1 MKNAG
6 RWFIVLSV
14 MLVSGMLCAKS
25 LSVFPTAWKKAGDR
39 SFAESLDENF
49 LLMIGKVKG
58 VDASG
63 ADALSSDIKK
73 QVKKCD
79 GKIACIERAAK
90 AQTDA
95 DLAAILSYG
104 GGRIEITLFNKKGRK
119 VGESAVDVA
128 EDDEAEDVVGGLLG
142 AINKLLSKVQD
153 DTEDSGSSSSAEED
167 SSSSSSSSGP
177 AKSLSASEKKEVRRK
192 GFKAYQASNYK
203 EAVDSFRAADD
214 TELADMTS
222 DIGKLL
228 TKAKDAVQS
237 EDWAAALDN
246 LDRAGEKDDQVRAA
260 GYKAIVYTK
269 ESSERWKYSDTAGDD
284 TSSFKKFYN
293 DFKGE
298 IASHKQWREEQ
309 LRKLEEELGTLAKL
323 KDTITRKFESD
334 EKDFRR
340 KEKEYEE
347 KNAADIQAA
356 RKDLEGGL
364 DEKYE
369 KKIQTLDKKLSKK
382 SEEYGNDKGYEEN
395 YREAIDKEVRAVEK
409 KYEALRKESEK
420 EKEALLKDQEKEAR
434 RLEKETEKQ
443 MADLEK
449 RGKEIEKQIEALNKE
464 IVKDSEKFDRAEGK
478 LQEERDKNIGKDEA
492 QDRKDMEA
500 LEKETQKK
508 IDDLNNQMADLDK
521 NEEAESKTLEKIQ
534 QELDQFLEKQEQR
547 LSKIQEKADKEREKL
562 DREADEKRRK
572 AEETADKE
580 FESKAQKLQKDV
592 EAVEAEM
599 RKFEEKYNNYDK
611 KTDYKDLQKK
621 LASANKTLQN
631 FEKGRESFIK
641 AKTDPV
647 DQEMASLNKGLDTS
661 FKETKG
667 KIDKETAEFKAKK
680 DGERKEKEK
689 KIAAIQKQKKDF
701 QKKFDSMQKA
711 VMADRDKQVKQI
723 EGRQKARDDQWA
735 AEGKKRRAA
744 FETELDKKRKQ
755 LAALEK
761 QMNDGAKQ
769 SDKLRDGLGKKIEQL
784 KIDAEK
790 KVRKIEEDSVKKA
803 QQMDVQQEKDR
814 QAVYAKYEGLYKQDR
829 AKIEKEMKDIEA
841 EMKRLVK
848 ERDGEQVRLKT
859 TIEKLE
865 KDIVEKRD
873 QWEKAA
879 KARQVAFEGELAK
892 AGARE
897 ATAKKEYEK
906 RKGQIERDFLARL
919 DGTAKKVVEK
929 SATSSKKEY
938 DIERNRDV
946 EATAVTKEINNLR
959 IAVYVSR
966 AKGKMADGDFKEV
979 RKLLYKAMYYD
990 RENAQLK
997 AAFAE
1002 MGKAVATM
1010 FADASRLM
1018 TDDPDQAKSIL
1029 RKLTKNLPASDEYF
1043 IKAKFLLLDEE

>member
-1 MKNAG
+1 MRNAG

-49 LLMIGKVKG
+49 VLMIGKVKG
-58 VDASG
+58 ADASG
-63 ADALSSDIKK
+63 ADSLSSDIKK

-79 GKIACIERAAK
+79 GRIACIERAAK

-119 VGESAVDVA
+119 VGESAIDVA
-128 EDDEAEDVVGGLLG
+128 EDDEPEDVVGGLLG
-142 AINKLLSKVQD
+142 AINKLLSKLKD
-153 DTEDSGSSSSAEED
+153 DADEGDSSSSVEED
-167 SSSSSSSSGP
+167 RSSSSSSTP

-192 GFKAYQASNYK
+192 GFKAYQAANYK
-203 EAVDSFRAADD
+203 EAVASFRSADD
-214 TELADMTS
+214 TEVADMVD
-222 DIGKLL
+222 DISKLL
-228 TKAKDAVQS
+228 GKAKDAVQS

-269 ESSERWKYSDTAGDD
+269 ESSERWKYSDAAGDD

-293 DFKGE
+293 EFKGE
-298 IASHKQWREEQ
+298 ITAHKQWREEQ
-309 LRKLEEELGTLAKL
+309 LRKLEEELGALAKL

-347 KNAADIQAA
+347 KNVADIQAA

-369 KKIQTLDKKLSKK
+369 RKIQSLDKKLIKK
-382 SEEYGNDKGYEEN
+382 SEEYGNDKGYEET

-409 KYEALRKESEK
+409 KYEAMRKASEK
-420 EKEALLKDQEKEAR
+420 EKETLLKEQEKEAR

-449 RGKEIEKQIEALNKE
+449 QGKEIEKQIDALNKE

-521 NEEAESKTLEKIQ
+521 KEEAESKALEKVQ

-547 LSKIQEKADKEREKL
+547 LSKIQEKADKEREKI

-572 AEETADKE
+572 AEDTADKE
-580 FESKAQKLQKDV
+580 FESTAQKLQKDV
-592 EAVEAEM
+592 EAVEADM
-599 RKFEEKYNNYDK
+599 RKFEEKYNNYEK

-621 LASANKTLQN
+621 LAAANKALQN
-631 FEKGRESFIK
+631 FEKSRESFIK
-641 AKTDPV
+641 SKTEPV
-647 DQEMASLNKGLDTS
+647 DKEIASLNKGLDTS
-661 FKETKG
+661 FKETKA
-667 KIDKETAEFKAKK
+667 KIDKETAEFNAKK
-680 DGERKEKEK
+680 EGERKEIEK

-711 VMADRDKQVKQI
+711 VMADRDKKAKQI
-723 EGRQKARDDQWA
+723 EGRQKVRDDQWA
-735 AEGKKRRAA
+735 AESKKRRAA

-755 LAALEK
+755 LAVLEK
-761 QMNDGAKQ
+761 QMSDGAKQ

-803 QQMDVQQEKDR
+803 QQMDVQQEKER
-814 QAVYAKYEGLYKQDR
+814 QAVYAKYEALYKQDR
-829 AKIEKEMKDIEA
+829 AKIEKEMKDIEG

-879 KARQVAFEGELAK
+879 KARQASFEGELAK
-892 AGARE
+892 AGSRE
-897 ATAKKEYEK
+897 AAAKKEYEK

-919 DGTAKKVVEK
+919 DGTAKKVIEK
-929 SATSSKKEY
+929 SATSAKKEY
-938 DIERNRDV
+938 EIERNRDV
-946 EATAVTKEINNLR
+946 ESTAATKEINNLR
-959 IAVYVSR
+959 ITVYVKR
-966 AKGKMADGDFKEV
+966 AMGKMKDGDFREA

-990 RENAQLK
+990 RENPQLK

-1002 MGKAVATM
+1002 MGKEVAAM

-1018 TDDPDQAKSIL
+1018 TDDPDQAKGML